1 MREIDTITFSWLRNG
16 QETMEA
22 KYYKS
27 IIQRKMLEIL
37 RVNVNTYIKRKRIDF
52 YRKSKN
58 ISAFTALFLQSPLQ
72 F

>member
-37 RVNVNTYIKRKRIDF
+37 RVNVNI
-52 YRKSKN
+52 
-58 ISAFTALFLQSPLQ
+58 
-72 F
+72 